1 MKINMRPLHRLS
13 AFALSALLPTFALPF
28 AAQPQAQ
35 ARAQTSSDTTFS
47 VPRNAVIDITL
58 RTGRLFVR
66 GTQQSTAELRANDQR
81 YELRSTGVGVTL
93 AARDDRGRDSDN
105 RRSSRSSRDARSDR
119 DGRLELAVPRGVRL
133 VISAGSADVEVQDIA
148 GDVEVHSLSG
158 DISLRAIGGR
168 AIIETLSGDVR
179 LTDGAGDTRANT
191 MSGDIILRG
200 VRGTAHVHTTS
211 GSVTLS
217 MVRAAEVQVE
227 STSGDL
233 VFDGDPTDDARMQLT
248 SHSGD
253 ITIRIP
259 ESARGTMELATFS
272 GEMRSNRPVTL
283 TSGLIGNLS
292 RSNRNERGTQRY
304 EFGGGGPARFTVTT
318 FSGDIRFD
326 RGTRRNPD

>member
-1 MKINMRPLHRLS
+1 MRPSHRLTT
-13 AFALSALLPTFALPF
+13 FALSALLLTFALPL
-28 AAQPQAQ
+28 AAQAQPQAQ
-35 ARAQTSSDTTFS
+35 AQAQAQTSSDTTFS

-93 AARDDRGRDSDN
+93 AARDDRGRDSDD

-168 AIIETLSGDVR
+168 AIIETLSGDVQ
-179 LTDGAGDTRANT
+179 LTGGAGDTRANT

-283 TSGLIGNLS
+283 TSGVTGNFN

-304 EFGGGGPARFTVTT
+304 EFGGGGAARFTVTT

-326 RGTRRNPD
+326 RGARRNPD

>member
-1 MKINMRPLHRLS
+1 MRPLRRLT
-13 AFALSALLPTFALPF
+13 AFALSVVLPTFALPL
-28 AAQPQAQ
+28 A
-35 ARAQTSSDTTFS
+35 ARAQTSSDTTFN

-58 RTGRLFVR
+58 RTGRLFIR
-66 GTQQSTAELRANDQR
+66 GTEQSTAELRANDQR

-93 AARDDRGRDSDN
+93 AAREDRGRDTDD
-105 RRSSRSSRDARSDR
+105 RRASRSSRDSRSDR

-133 VISAGSADVEVQDIA
+133 VISAGSADVEIQDIA

-158 DISLRAIGGR
+158 DVSLRTIGGR
-168 AIIETLSGDVR
+168 TIIETLSGDVQ
-179 LTDGAGDTRANT
+179 LTDGAADTRANT
-191 MSGDIILRG
+191 VSGDITLRG
-200 VRGTAHVHTTS
+200 VRGSAHAHTTS
-211 GSVTLS
+211 GSVSLS

-227 STSGDL
+227 STSGDI
-233 VFDGDPTDDARMQLT
+233 VFDGDPTDDARVELT

-259 ESARGTMELATFS
+259 ESARGAMEVATFS
-272 GEMRSNRPVTL
+272 GEMRSNRSVTL
-283 TSGLIGNLS
+283 TSGTIGNLN

-326 RGTRRNPD
+326 RGARYNPD